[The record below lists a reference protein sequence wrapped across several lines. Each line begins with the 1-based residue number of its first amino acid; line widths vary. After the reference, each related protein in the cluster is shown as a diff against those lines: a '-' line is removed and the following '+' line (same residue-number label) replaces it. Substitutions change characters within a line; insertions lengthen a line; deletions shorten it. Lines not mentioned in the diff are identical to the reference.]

1 MATIDQLSDLFT
13 IFKEEPATTQQPAS
27 TDISF
32 EFPRREGYERKLSR
46 PMMAMRARY
55 ASARTSMPHQ
65 STTMDPTNP
74 ATGPNAEP
82 TLDPSKSGEG
92 KGKAPQKHTGSD
104 SGTHGS
110 STPSAT
116 PASSASSSSPSD
128 LLEHY
133 YRADLGWG
141 SGIAECMSEFKNHF
155 TDIGAPLP
163 EPDFTAVSTSEPA
176 SISPSLSRAPA
187 SWNNHSP
194 RQLQSSPSQLPNH
207 TAYRDIT
214 SRQAALEFLE
224 EYREDQR
231 MSGFVIT
238 YLRKFFATT
247 EDFDKLEKVPKF
259 GKFLELPLEL
269 RKRIYEIALCTG
281 KEIHPIL
288 CDRQRNGSIKFHD
301 ENGHSR
307 KNPNHNA
314 VSKLLGVTRTSKQ
327 LREESLPCFYSANT
341 ITDTKD
347 VTTYFAYLSHLNRF
361 HMIRHVRLT
370 IPLLTERWAAQL
382 LVQMNTYVK
391 DVEKYDT
398 KHATSGT
405 KFTRTYLVNHPRY
418 IAGGLDSMNL
428 FIVLRML
435 TSTYP
440 SNTDG
445 YTSSLTLPVPS
456 IASFTTYQCLRYFPL
471 VCHGLGMHVRY
482 LEGHEVVQNKVRNI
496 TIDWQQKFQKK
507 WFGAGE
513 EGKVDV
519 DVRKRTLEMFPD
531 VDGREFRVNNTQ
543 YYRTNCDGETLEWW
557 KVQHHGE
564 GSGVVE

>member
-1 MATIDQLSDLFT
+1 MRNMATIDQLSDLFT

-163 EPDFTAVSTSEPA
+163 EPDFTA
-176 SISPSLSRAPA
+176 
-187 SWNNHSP
+187 
-194 RQLQSSPSQLPNH
+194 
-207 TAYRDIT
+207 
-214 SRQAALEFLE
+214 AALEFLE

-507 WFGAGE
+507 GFGAGE